1 MSYNGMRADYQT
13 IYRIAQQDQ
22 SSASR
27 WIPPGPQE
35 PFYESSWSFCI
46 FSQRMNQDNSRLPV
60 EDVVPKLI
68 QSLAGSR
75 CAVLSAPP
83 GAGKT
88 TRVPPA
94 LLKAPWL
101 EGRKILMLEPRRL
114 AARRAAEYMA
124 QQLGE
129 RLGRTV
135 GYRIRGDAVVGED
148 TRLEVV
154 TEGILTRMLHTH
166 PDLPGV
172 GLVIFDEFHERS
184 IHADIGLA
192 FALDVQKHLRED
204 LRLLVMSA
212 TLDGVA
218 VARLLGDAPVIESRG
233 VAHPVETKYA
243 RFSAEKPLEMR
254 VADAV
259 SRALAAN
266 EGDVLVFLPGMREI
280 RRTEEE
286 LRKKPSDDMVV
297 HILHGD
303 LPRSV
308 QDSALAPDK
317 QGKRKVILSTSI
329 AETSLTIDG
338 VKIVVDSGLVR
349 TARFD
354 PRRGMS
360 GLVTIPV
367 SRAVADQRRGRA
379 GRQGAGFCH
388 RLWTELEH
396 AQLPD
401 YPVPEIRVADL
412 AHVAVDLAAWGA
424 PTGEGLLFLDPPPTT
439 NLTQAHAVLK
449 RLGAMTDDGRLTP
462 HGRAMA
468 ALPIHPRLAHMIM
481 KGKQLGLG
489 AAACELA
496 AILEERDSL
505 LTGAEKDVNL
515 ATRIEFIREPIGRKT
530 GASERVV
537 SQTRRLLEM
546 IGPIG
551 ADKSSD
557 AVGLLLALAYPERIA
572 RKRPDR
578 SGSYQLSGGGIAAL
592 PGGSLLARSE
602 YLAIADLD
610 AGSDNARIYLAA
622 SVSESELESAFASEI
637 VAEKE
642 IEWSA
647 TEKRVKARRLRKLGA
662 VIIRDEPLELEG
674 EEVVRALAEGIR
686 RTGLH
691 CLPWD
696 KDVEHFRARVQWA
709 RKLMPELPD
718 LSDEALESSIVEWL
732 GPSLEGMW
740 TLQHLQ
746 RLRLTEIFRSRL
758 SARHL
763 REIDRLAPSHL
774 QVPSG
779 SRIAVEYSA
788 GGSPALSVKLQE
800 LFGLTETPRV
810 GNGTTPVSIHLLSPA
825 GRPLAVT
832 QDLHSF
838 WQNTYPEIRKQL
850 RARYPKHPWPENP
863 LTATPTRRTIRKR

>member
-1 MSYNGMRADYQT
+1 MSQNN
-13 IYRIAQQDQ
+13 
-22 SSASR
+22 
-27 WIPPGPQE
+27 P
-35 PFYESSWSFCI
+35 
-46 FSQRMNQDNSRLPV
+46 RLPV
-60 EDVVPKLI
+60 EDVIPELI
-68 QSLAGSR
+68 QSLADSR

-88 TRVPPA
+88 TRVPLA
-94 LLKAPWL
+94 LLDTTWL
-101 EGRKILMLEPRRL
+101 DRRKIIMLEPRRL

-129 RLGRTV
+129 RVGRTV
-135 GYRIRGDAVVGED
+135 GYRIRGDAVVGD
-148 TRLEVV
+148 QTRLEVV

-184 IHADIGLA
+184 IHADLGLA
-192 FALDVQKHLRED
+192 FALDAQKHLRED

-218 VARLLGDAPVIESRG
+218 VARLLGDAPVIESHG
-233 VAHPVETKYA
+233 AAHPVETNYA
-243 RFSAEKPLEMR
+243 RFSAEKPLEIR
-254 VADAV
+254 VADVV

-297 HILHGD
+297 HVLHGE

-379 GRQGAGFCH
+379 GRQGAGLCY
-388 RLWTELEH
+388 RLWTEPEH

-412 AHVAVDLAAWGA
+412 AHVALDLASWGS
-424 PTGEGLLFLDPPPTT
+424 PTGEGLSFLDPPPA
-439 NLTQAHAVLK
+439 AHLAYAQEVLR
-449 RLGAMTDDGRLTP
+449 RLGAMTDDGQLTT

-468 ALPIHPRLAHMIM
+468 ALPIHPRLAHMII
-481 KGKQLGLG
+481 KGKQFGHS

-505 LTGAEKDVNL
+505 FT
-515 ATRIEFIREPIGRKT
+515 
-530 GASERVV
+530 
-537 SQTRRLLEM
+537 
-546 IGPIG
+546 G
-551 ADKSSD
+551 ADKDVDLVTRID
-557 AVGLLLALAYPERIA
+557 AARRKSGQRSGINERVASQSRRLVEMTDSGGADSRGDASGLLLALAYPERIA
-572 RKRPDR
+572 RKRPER
-578 SGSYQLSGGGIAAL
+578 SGSYQLSGGGVAAL
-592 PGGSLLARSE
+592 PAGSLLGRSE

-610 AGSDNARIYLAA
+610 AGSGNARIYLAA
-622 SVSESELESAFASEI
+622 SVSERELESAFASEI
-637 VAEKE
+637 IVEKE
-642 IEWSA
+642 IEWNA
-647 TEKRVKARRLRKLGA
+647 TEKRVKARRLRKLGD
-662 VIIRDEPLELEG
+662 VILREEQLELEG

-696 KDVEHFRARVQWA
+696 KEAEHFRARVQWA
-709 RKLMPELPD
+709 RRLMPELPD
-718 LSDEALESSIVEWL
+718 LSDEALDSSIVEWL
-732 GPSLEGMW
+732 GPFLDGMW

-746 RLRLTEIFRSRL
+746 RLRITEILRSRL
-758 SARHL
+758 SVHQL
-763 REIDRLAPSHL
+763 REIDRFAPSHL
-774 QVPSG
+774 KVPSG
-779 SRIAVEYSA
+779 SRVALEYSA
-788 GGSPALSVKLQE
+788 AGYPALFVKLQE
-800 LFGLTETPRV
+800 LFGLTETPRI

>member
-1 MSYNGMRADYQT
+1 
-13 IYRIAQQDQ
+13 
-22 SSASR
+22 
-27 WIPPGPQE
+27 
-35 PFYESSWSFCI
+35 
-46 FSQRMNQDNSRLPV
+46 MNQNNSRLPV
-60 EDVVPKLI
+60 EDVIPELI
-68 QSLAGSR
+68 QSLSGSR

-88 TRVPPA
+88 TRVPLA
-94 LLKAPWL
+94 LLNTPWL

-129 RLGRTV
+129 RVGGTV
-135 GYRIRGDAVVGED
+135 GYRIRGDAVVSSD

-154 TEGILTRMLHTH
+154 TEGILTRMLHAH

-184 IHADIGLA
+184 IHADLGLA
-192 FALDVQKHLRED
+192 FALDVQAHLRED

-218 VARLLGDAPVIESRG
+218 VALLLGDAPVVESHG
-233 VAHPVETKYA
+233 AAFPVETKYA
-243 RFSAEKPLEMR
+243 RFSAEKPLEIR

-286 LRKKPSDDMVV
+286 LRKKPSEDIVV
-297 HILHGD
+297 HVLHGE

-338 VKIVVDSGLVR
+338 VRIVVDSGLVR

-379 GRQGAGFCH
+379 GRQSAGVCY
-388 RLWTELEH
+388 RLWTEPEH
-396 AQLPD
+396 AQLSN

-412 AHVAVDLAAWGA
+412 AHVALDFASWGA
-424 PTGEGLLFLDPPPTT
+424 PAGEGLRFLDPPPA
-439 NLTQAHAVLK
+439 AHLAYAQEVLK
-449 RLGAMTDDGRLTP
+449 RLGAITVGGQLTP

-468 ALPIHPRLAHMIM
+468 ALPIHPRFAHMIM
-481 KGKQLGLG
+481 KGKQLGVG

-505 LTGAEKDVNL
+505 LTGAEKNVDL
-515 ATRIEFIREPIGRKT
+515 DAHIDAIRQNVGRRTGANERVASQSRRLMEMIDPIGT
-530 GASERVV
+530 
-537 SQTRRLLEM
+537 
-546 IGPIG
+546 
-551 ADKSSD
+551 DKGGG

-572 RKRPDR
+572 RKRPER

-592 PGGSLLARSE
+592 PAGSLLARSE

-610 AGSDNARIYLAA
+610 AGSGNARIYLAA
-622 SVSESELESAFASEI
+622 SVGESELESAFANEI
-637 VAEKE
+637 VIEKE
-642 IEWSA
+642 IEWNA
-647 TEKRVKARRLRKLGA
+647 TEKRVKARRLRKLGD
-662 VIIRDEPLELEG
+662 VILHEEPLEQEG
-674 EEVVRALAEGIR
+674 KEVVRALAEGIR

-696 KDVEHFRARVQWA
+696 KDAEHFRARVQWA
-709 RKLMPELPD
+709 RGLKPELPD
-718 LSDEALESSIVEWL
+718 LSDETLETAIVEWL

-740 TLQHLQ
+740 TLEHLQ
-746 RLRLTEIFRSRL
+746 RLRLTEILRSRL
-758 SARHL
+758 SAHNL
-763 REIDRLAPSHL
+763 RDIDRLAPSHL

-788 GGSPALSVKLQE
+788 GGYPALSVKLQE

-810 GNGTTPVSIHLLSPA
+810 GGGTTPVTIHLLSPA

-832 QDLHSF
+832 QDLRSF

-850 RARYPKHPWPENP
+850 RARYPKHPWPQDP

>member
-1 MSYNGMRADYQT
+1 MS
-13 IYRIAQQDQ
+13 Q
-22 SSASR
+22 S
-27 WIPPGPQE
+27 
-35 PFYESSWSFCI
+35 
-46 FSQRMNQDNSRLPV
+46 NSHLPV
-60 EDVVPKLI
+60 EDVVPELI
-68 QSLAGSR
+68 KALAGSR
-75 CAVLSAPP
+75 CVVLSAPP

-88 TRVPPA
+88 THIP
-94 LLKAPWL
+94 LTLFDTPWL
-101 EGRKILMLEPRRL
+101 EGKKILMLEPRRL

-129 RLGRTV
+129 GVGRTV
-135 GYRIRGDAVVGED
+135 GYRIRGDAVVSDD

-154 TEGILTRMLHTH
+154 TEGILTRMLHAH

-184 IHADIGLA
+184 IYADLGLA

-218 VARLLGDAPVIESRG
+218 VASLLGDAPVIESHG
-233 VAHPVETKYA
+233 AAFPVETKYA
-243 RFSAEKPLEMR
+243 RFSAEKPLEIR
-254 VADAV
+254 VADVV

-280 RRTEEE
+280 RRTEED
-286 LRKKPSDDMVV
+286 LWKKLSDDEVV
-297 HILHGD
+297 HVLHGD

-308 QDSALAPDK
+308 QDLALTPDK
-317 QGKRKVILSTSI
+317 EGKRKVILSTSI

-338 VKIVVDSGLVR
+338 VRIVVDSGFVR

-354 PRRGMS
+354 QRRGMS

-379 GRQGAGFCH
+379 GRQSAGICY
-388 RLWTELEH
+388 RLWTEPEH

-412 AHVAVDLAAWGA
+412 AHVALDFASWGT
-424 PTGEGLLFLDPPPTT
+424 PTGEGLLFLDPPPA
-439 NLTQAHAVLK
+439 AHLAYAQEVLR

-468 ALPIHPRLAHMIM
+468 ALPIHPRLAHMII
-481 KGKQLGLG
+481 KGEQLGFG
-489 AAACELA
+489 ASACELA
-496 AILEERDSL
+496 AVLEERDSL
-505 LTGAEKDVNL
+505 LSGTNKDVDL
-515 ATRIEFIREPIGRKT
+515 TARIDAVRKSNSRKT
-530 GASERVV
+530 GVSERVT
-537 SQTRRLLEM
+537 SQTRRLMEM
-546 IGPIG
+546 IGAINV
-551 ADKSSD
+551 DKGGD

-572 RKRPDR
+572 RKRPGR
-578 SGSYQLSGGGIAAL
+578 SGSYQLSGGGVAAL
-592 PGGSLLARSE
+592 PAGSLLARSE

-610 AGSDNARIYLAA
+610 AGSETARIYLATT
-622 SVSESELESAFASEI
+622 VRQNELESAFASEI
-637 VAEKE
+637 VVEKE

-647 TEKRVKARRLRKLGA
+647 SEKRVKARHLRKLGD
-662 VIIRDEPLELEG
+662 VILREEPLELEG
-674 EEVVRALAEGIR
+674 EEVVKVLAEGVR
-686 RTGLH
+686 RAGLR

-696 KDVEHFRARVQWA
+696 KDAEHFRARVQWA
-709 RKLMPELPD
+709 RGLMAELPD
-718 LSDEALESSIVEWL
+718 LSDEALEASIAEWL
-732 GPSLEGMW
+732 GPFLEGMW

-746 RLRLTEIFRSRL
+746 RLRLAEILRSRL
-758 SARHL
+758 SQHDL
-763 REIDRLAPSHL
+763 REIERLAPSHL
-774 QVPSG
+774 QVPTG

-788 GGSPALSVKLQE
+788 SGQPALSVKLQE

-810 GNGTTPVSIHLLSPA
+810 GGGTTPVTIHLLSPA